1 MRPWSPSLPCARLAS
16 AALALAVGLG
26 ACGGAKDGG
35 DGGGTNVG
43 VATLSLSYPASTAIE
58 KVEYTLT
65 FTYLGSDPPVV
76 YNVETAESVRLGG
89 ELTAILP
96 CRTGQSGFGLNQVD
110 VAAKVYFNDLVDQQG
125 PIDATASTIFQCER
139 NADVSVS
146 MLLTVVGQGNG
157 GFVDI
162 DVGVVGTLCSAK
174 TDYKDDGFIAV
185 CPDSSC
191 GQSSTI
197 FLFANNCQSVRG
209 TAPEFWPCGAPTD
222 WVLTNLVATS
232 QFAIPEEDGTW
243 RFGLVT
249 LDPYRMSQVDPSIT
263 DDEANLRVWRGVW
276 MTRATLIKAGDDLTR
291 SNDHVIVDW
300 VAKLKVPPTSPGLPS
315 PSLLVLIDKNDTGV
329 DVTYLEKYGAC
340 GTETVN
346 THHYDGL
353 KLEDVRL
360 YDESTVRLL
369 FREEGSLLGVEARC
383 DALFDAEGEPIVDC
397 SGPGPLLGG
406 AP

>member
-1 MRPWSPSLPCARLAS
+1 MISWPSKLSGILLAVATLAAAS
-16 AALALAVGLG
+16 AG
-26 ACGGAKDGG
+26 CGEAKDQGPGG
-35 DGGGTNVG
+35 KNVG

-65 FTYLGSDPPVV
+65 FTYLGATPPLV
-76 YNVETAESVRLGG
+76 YNVESYESVRLGG

-96 CRTGQSGFGLNQVD
+96 CRTDASGVGLNQVD
-110 VAAKVYFNDLVDQQG
+110 VAAKVHFNGLANQDG
-125 PIDATASTIFQCER
+125 PIDASASTIFQCKR
-139 NADVSVS
+139 NADVGVS
-146 MLLTVVGQGNG
+146 LLLTVLGEGNG
-157 GFVDI
+157 GFVDV
-162 DVGVVGTLCSAK
+162 DVGVVGTLCNAK

-191 GQSSTI
+191 GQSSQI
-197 FLFANNCQSVRG
+197 FLFANSCQSVRG

-232 QFAIPEEDGTW
+232 QFAIPESDGTW

-249 LDPYRMSQVDPSIT
+249 LDPYRMSQVEPSIT
-263 DDEANLRVWRGVW
+263 DELGNLRVWRGVW
-276 MTRATLIKAGDDLTR
+276 MTRATLIKEGDDLTR
-291 SNDHVIVDW
+291 SNDHIIVDW
-300 VAKLKVPPTSPGLPS
+300 VAKLRVPPASPGLPS

-329 DVTYLEKYGAC
+329 DVTYLERYGAC
-340 GTETVN
+340 GEETIS

-353 KLEDVRL
+353 HLEDVRL

-369 FREEGSLLGVEARC
+369 FRDGDSPFLGVEARC
-383 DALFDAEGEPIVDC
+383 DALFDAAGKPVVDC

-406 AP
+406 PP